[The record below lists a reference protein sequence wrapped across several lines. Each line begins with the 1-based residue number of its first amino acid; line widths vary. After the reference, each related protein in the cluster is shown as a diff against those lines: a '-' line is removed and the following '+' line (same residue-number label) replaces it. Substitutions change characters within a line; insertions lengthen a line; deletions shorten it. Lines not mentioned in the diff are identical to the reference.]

1 VAVVGLDVTFR
12 PLEDDE
18 EPSLAF
24 DGLKEMSVQTN
35 TSSHIHCWCD
45 GVEMDILLS
54 QLVAFRYKALL
65 GSCVKSA
72 LTIAVRPPQ
81 YGNNHCEVFFTA
93 TPKPETLQSHG
104 VDGCRQILGCR
115 SS

>member
-1 VAVVGLDVTFR
+1 MAAVGLDVTFR

-45 GVEMDILLS
+45 GVETDILLS

-65 GSCVKSA
+65 GFLVSYHEAKKPTFGPGFTWLVLGEDPAARSHR
-72 LTIAVRPPQ
+72 VQ
-81 YGNNHCEVFFTA
+81 QFTA
-93 TPKPETLQSHG
+93 L
-104 VDGCRQILGCR
+104 
-115 SS
+115 

>member
-1 VAVVGLDVTFR
+1 MAAVGLDVTFR

-24 DGLKEMSVQTN
+24 DGLKEKMSVQTN

-45 GVEMDILLS
+45 GVETDILLS

-65 GSCVKSA
+65 GFLVSYHETNQETNF
-72 LTIAVRPPQ
+72 LTWLYLASVGR
-81 YGNNHCEVFFTA
+81 
-93 TPKPETLQSHG
+93 
-104 VDGCRQILGCR
+104 R
-115 SS
+115 SSSSLS